1 MTGMKR
7 LAAAL
12 IAVLALSACAVTG
25 QPAHPGT
32 AATYDGSTITVD
44 EVAAWGSA
52 QTQMQYSYDPGAVL
66 SLLLLRPALVAE
78 TKKQSIVFGDEQI
91 ATEATMWM
99 TSHGAD
105 AVTPTADMI
114 DLVRTVRMLHA
125 LLSTQEGST
134 AVMLALKSIEAD
146 SQVSPMYGTFSATR
160 FVNSVSQQ
168 ATAQQDAAGA
178 LGDVSYLVFKDV
190 NGFDVTAQ
198 QGWMVDEGPQ
208 PASPSPS
215 AAP

>member
-1 MTGMKR
+1 MKR

-52 QTQMQYSYDPGAVL
+52 ETQMQYSYDPGAVL

-78 TKKQSIVFGDEQI
+78 TQKESIVFGDEQI

-99 TSHGAD
+99 TSRGAE
-105 AVTPTADMI
+105 AMTPTADMI

-134 AVMLALKSIEAD
+134 AVALALKSIEAD
-146 SQVSPMYGTFSATR
+146 AQVSPMYGTFSATR
-160 FVNSVSQQ
+160 FVNSVSDL

-190 NGFDVTAQ
+190 NGFDLTAQ
-198 QGWMVDEGPQ
+198 QGWMVDEGLQ
-208 PASPSPS
+208 LDSPSPL

>member
-1 MTGMKR
+1 MKR

-52 QTQMQYSYDPGAVL
+52 ETQMQYSYDPGAVL

-78 TKKQSIVFGDEQI
+78 TQKESIVFGDEQI

-99 TSHGAD
+99 TSRGAE
-105 AVTPTADMI
+105 AMTPTADMI

-134 AVMLALKSIEAD
+134 AVALALKSIEAD
-146 SQVSPMYGTFSATR
+146 AQVSPMYGTFSATR
-160 FVNSVSQQ
+160 FVNSVSDL

-190 NGFDVTAQ
+190 NGFDLTAQ
-198 QGWMVDEGPQ
+198 QGWMVDEGLQ
-208 PASPSPS
+208 LASPSPL